1 MLYILNGPNLNL
13 LGQRD
18 PDMYGRRS
26 LDEIESD
33 LQETF
38 SDVEFEFYQSNHEG
52 MLIDRLHEAHT
63 ERIQGV
69 VLNPGGFT
77 HTSVALRD
85 AVAAVIP
92 PVVEVHLSNIAGR
105 ESFRRESLISPVCA
119 GSIVGLGAAGYRLAV
134 RYLLEDMGGEG
145 RS

>member
-18 PDMYGRRS
+18 PDTYGRRS

-33 LQETF
+33 LRETF
-38 SDVEFEFYQSNHEG
+38 SDVDFEFHQSNHEG

-63 ERIQGV
+63 ERIRGV
-69 VLNPGGFT
+69 VFNPGGFT

-85 AVAAVIP
+85 AVAAIIP
-92 PVVEVHLSNIAGR
+92 PVVEVHLSNIAAR
-105 ESFRRESLISPVCA
+105 EPFRRESLIAPVCV
-119 GSIVGLGAAGYRLAV
+119 GSIVGLGAVGYRLAV
-134 RYLLEDMGGEG
+134 RYLLEDMGDEG

>member
-18 PDMYGRRS
+18 PDTYGRRS

-105 ESFRRESLISPVCA
+105 ESFRRESLVAPVCA